1 VLARGFDRSTRVQ
14 HYAADIAADYDFSR
28 NVRLE

>member
-1 VLARGFDRSTRVQ
+1 VFAGEYKRESVRWQFASESR
-14 HYAADIAADYDFSR
+14 ADYDFSR